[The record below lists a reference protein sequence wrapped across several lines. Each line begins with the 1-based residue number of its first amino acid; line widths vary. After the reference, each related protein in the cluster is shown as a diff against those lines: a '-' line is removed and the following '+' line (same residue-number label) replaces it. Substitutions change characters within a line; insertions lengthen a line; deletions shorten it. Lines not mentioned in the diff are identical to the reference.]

1 MIKFLFAIMS
11 VVLLSADLQAQNYK
25 FGKVS
30 EEEVA
35 EVVHKSDP
43 EARASILYRKTNTK
57 FKYNQNNSSFQ
68 AIIDVHE
75 RIKIYSKEKGGNVA
89 TVEVPLYKGYGAA
102 DDKLINLKG
111 STYTLEGGKVKATKL
126 ASDGIFLEN
135 YTDYL
140 DIKKFTMP
148 NIIDGAVIEYK
159 YTIITPYIGD
169 LSPYYFQETIPVDMV
184 EMKFWAPEY
193 MVYKIHNKGMYSF
206 DIKREK
212 KRDKIRLKIRE
223 EANRLAGGSQ
233 TRVQDIDLESNG
245 YEVVLS
251 DVPALKEE
259 DFISNLNTYRSGIEF
274 ELSYTKFP
282 NSPIKNYSTSWGAV
296 AKDIN
301 DSKNFGGQLK
311 ESNFFKK
318 TLANVISD
326 SSSKEEKIAQLFEF
340 VRSNIIWNGQKGI
353 YTSKGVKK
361 AFEEKKGNSADINL
375 LLVGLLRAAGIDSNP
390 VLISSKSNGIPLFP
404 TRNGFDYVIASVG
417 SGSNPLLLDASYKL
431 SAPQILDIELLNWN
445 GRMINADGTSR
456 SVSLNAPKMA
466 VHNNFV
472 SVDID
477 KDLVLHGNSKNRY
490 TGHYGMDV
498 RKTYI
503 NLDAGDQRD
512 KMEQENEFIEIENI
526 DFKEI
531 ENIYK
536 PLVVEYNFISENCIE
551 EIGGKLYLSPLL
563 NMTPSQNYFKSE
575 NRQYPIDFGYAKD
588 DRYNITIKIPE
599 GYKVETLPE
608 KLSINLK
615 DGMGTFRF
623 NVSESNGV
631 ITVVEQKSINR
642 SKFGAAFYSDL
653 QQYYKMILEKEAEK
667 IVLVKM

>member
-1 MIKFLFAIMS
+1 MIKSLFAIMS
-11 VVLLSADLQAQNYK
+11 VMLLGVDLQAQNYK

-30 EEEVA
+30 EEEIT

-43 EARASILYRKTNTK
+43 EAGASILYRKTNTK
-57 FKYNQNNSSFQ
+57 FKYNQNNGSFQ

-75 RIKIYSKEKGGNVA
+75 RVKIYSKEKGGSKA
-89 TVEVPLYKGYGAA
+89 TIEVPLYKGYGAA

-111 STYTLEGGKVKATKL
+111 YTYALEGGRVTTTKL
-126 ASDGIFLEN
+126 TSDGIFLED

-140 DIKKFTMP
+140 DVKKFTMP

-159 YTIITPYIGD
+159 YTLITPYIGD
-169 LSPYYFQETIPVDMV
+169 LSPYYFQETIPVDRV

-193 MVYKIHNKGMYSF
+193 MVYKIHNKGLYSF

-223 EANRLAGGSQ
+223 DANRLTGGSQ

-245 YEVVLS
+245 YEVILS

-282 NSPIKNYSTSWGAV
+282 NSPIKSYSTSWGAV

-318 TLANVISD
+318 ILAGIVSD
-326 SSSKEEKIAQLFEF
+326 SSSKEEKIGQLFEF

-353 YTSKGVKK
+353 YASKGVKK

-375 LLVGLLRAAGIDSNP
+375 LLVGLLRAAGVDSNP
-390 VLISSKSNGIPLFP
+390 VLISSKSNGVPLFP
-404 TRNGFDYVIASVG
+404 TRNGFDYVVASVG
-417 SGSNPLLLDASYKL
+417 SGSNALLLDASHKL
-431 SAPQILDIELLNWN
+431 SAPQILDVELLNWN
-445 GRMINADGTSR
+445 GRMIHADGTSNT
-456 SVSLNAPKMA
+456 VSLNAPKIA

-477 KDLVLHGNSKNRY
+477 EDLVLHGNSKNRY
-490 TGHYGMDV
+490 TGHYGMEV
-498 RKTYI
+498 RGAYI
-503 NLDAGDQRD
+503 NLNEGDRLN
-512 KMEQENEFIEIENI
+512 KMEQENKLVEIEKIN
-526 DFKEI
+526 FKEI

-536 PLVVEYNFISENCIE
+536 PLVVEYDFISENAIE
-551 EIGGKLYLSPLL
+551 EIGDKLYLSPLL
-563 NMTPSQNYFKSE
+563 DMTPNQNYFKSE

-588 DRYNITIKIPE
+588 DRYNVTIKIPE
-599 GYKVETLPE
+599 GYKVEALP
-608 KLSINLK
+608 KNLAINLK
-615 DGMGTFRF
+615 DGMGVFRF
-623 NVSESNGV
+623 NVSESNGI